1 MANPQTTA
9 KRAPNSVVTD
19 KPIPVRLM
27 PDERE
32 QFVAKAK
39 GESRSTAAFT
49 RLMALRG
56 FEVTYKTEAKGAA
69 TPTATTTSN

>member
-1 MANPQTTA
+1 MTRSQKTA
-9 KRAPNSVVTD
+9 KRAPNGVVTD

-27 PDERE
+27 PEERQ

-56 FEVTYKTEAKGAA
+56 FEVTYQTKAEGAA
-69 TPTATTTSN
+69 TPTATTSN